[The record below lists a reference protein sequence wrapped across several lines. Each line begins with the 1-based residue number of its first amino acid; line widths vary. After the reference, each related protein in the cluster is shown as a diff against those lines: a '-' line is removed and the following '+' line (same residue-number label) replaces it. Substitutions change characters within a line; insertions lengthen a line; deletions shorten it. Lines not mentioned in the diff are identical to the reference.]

1 MLCIREHAYRQTKGA
16 NMIVKIKFLSFDVL
30 SFRLQKKQLTLIPG
44 VLCEAPADGV
54 HHVAWHHLHH
64 SRQAN
69 GQRTHLMA
77 AHVDIAIEPDQRQVV
92 LERVRVELRMLTTT
106 TPTPTTRTRKKICTI
121 QILSQEQMK
130 SSANQSKTGHVVDT
144 A

>member
-1 MLCIREHAYRQTKGA
+1 MLCIREHANRQTREQSKHDCE
-16 NMIVKIKFLSFDVL
+16 NKVFVFW
-30 SFRLQKKQLTLIPG
+30 RLVISITKKKQLTLIPG

-77 AHVDIAIEPDQRQVV
+77 AHVDIAIEPDQR
-92 LERVRVELRMLTTT
+92 
-106 TPTPTTRTRKKICTI
+106 
-121 QILSQEQMK
+121 
-130 SSANQSKTGHVVDT
+130 
-144 A
+144 